1 MLCNVARLLA
11 VGQILYVPLGQPAE
25 AAVTE
30 QSTFCNC
37 VCFEGIYTLTIHY
50 AVFVTLAQNINQ

>member
-11 VGQILYVPLGQPAE
+11 VGQILHVPLGQPAE

-30 QSTFCNC
+30 QSIFCNY
-37 VCFEGIYTLTIHY
+37 VCFEGIYTLTVHY
-50 AVFVTLAQNINQ
+50 AAFVM